1 MDTKKETAAYFQG
14 LIESVQYDGNTFTMW
29 YSEDKVIV
37 GALLTDNPEAERFFD
52 YATIYNTIIDTD
64 AKIKYSL
71 YEAIKWIDDI
81 DFEKWNPLQA
91 PSNEEYK
98 AIYYTENAVFRT
110 SVLWDLLAQLFN
122 IKAGIGKP
130 FDKVYTSQL
139 FHDAQQGRRANQF
152 AKKVYEYME
161 QADNLDV
168 EPWEGNHKYVK
179 DFRDKMTHRASPNV
193 SSFSNF
199 AVEVRIPSVY
209 VLKRVIEDY
218 VKVSEFIQELIID
231 ILKDYEMLN
240 NADLLEG
247 EKNNA

>member
-1 MDTKKETAAYFQG
+1 MTEKEEIEVYFRS
-14 LIESVQYDGNTFTMW
+14 LIESVQYDSNTFTMW

-37 GALLTDNPEAERFFD
+37 GALVTDSPETQKFFD

-71 YEAIKWIDDI
+71 NEAIKWMDDI
-81 DFEKWNPLQA
+81 DYNKWNPFQT
-91 PSNEEYK
+91 PTKEEYK
-98 AIYYTENAVFRT
+98 AIYYTENAIFRT

-122 IKAGIGKP
+122 IKDGIGKS
-130 FDKVYTSQL
+130 FDKVYVSQI
-139 FHDAQQGRRANQF
+139 FHDAQQGKRANQF
-152 AKKVYEYME
+152 AKKVYDYME

-193 SSFSNF
+193 SSISNF
-199 AVEVRIPSVY
+199 AMELRIPSTF

-218 VKVSEFIQELIID
+218 KQVSEFIQELIFD

-240 NADLLEG
+240 NTDLLEG
-247 EKNNA
+247 AKDNA